1 MQCCCR
7 LRNKSSFVERFIE
20 HTSGAVRPGSF
31 QNEKMKNQLSTASRI
46 LVAFASGALIAVF
59 FLPAWRI
66 DLFAP
71 QYPEGLKMNIWIN
84 GLSGDVDI
92 INGLNHYIGM
102 EKISEKMFP
111 EFSFLPYV
119 VGFFMLLGMVV
130 AITGKRK
137 FLLIYLGLTVAG
149 GALAMYDFYQWG
161 YKYGHNLDQNAPIQ
175 VPGLSYQPPLIGH
188 KRLLNFDA
196 YSFPDVGGWVVI
208 SAAALAFLVWF
219 VEWYREKRPGGF
231 FKRKKTVAAL
241 LIPVILFVSSCTAKP
256 QPFEPGKDN
265 CHFCK
270 MGITDTRFG
279 GELITKKGKVFKFD
293 DLSCLAR
300 FIQGGGEE
308 KENISKTLTVLFEK
322 PNEFLDVNKAVFVA
336 SPDVR
341 TPMGSNTIAFE
352 NNTSAQNFTKD
363 KPQAVIM
370 TWEQLMQK
378 MK

>member
-1 MQCCCR
+1 M
-7 LRNKSSFVERFIE
+7 LRGFTE
-20 HTSGAVRPGSF
+20 HTSGAVGPGGF
-31 QNEKMKNQLSTASRI
+31 QTEKMKNHLSTASRI

-71 QYPEGLKMNIWIN
+71 QYPEGLTMNIWIN
-84 GLSGDVDI
+84 GLSGNVDV

-102 EKISEKMFP
+102 EKISGKMFP

-119 VGFFMLLGMVV
+119 VGFFILLGMLV
-130 AITGKRK
+130 AITGRRK
-137 FLLIYLGLTVAG
+137 FLLIYLGLTVIG

-161 YKYGHNLDQNAPIQ
+161 YKYGHNLDPTAPIQ
-175 VPGLSYQPPLIGH
+175 VPGLSYQPPLFGH

-208 SAAALAFLVWF
+208 SAAVLAFAVWF
-219 VEWYREKRPGGF
+219 TEWYREKKPGGF
-231 FKRKKTVAAL
+231 FKKKITPTAL
-241 LIPVILFVSSCTAKP
+241 LIPVILAVTSCTAKP

-279 GELITKKGKVFKFD
+279 GELVTKKGKVYKFD

-300 FIQGGGEE
+300 FINQEGEE
-308 KENISKTLTVLFEK
+308 KSNISKILAILFEK
-322 PNEFLDVNKAVFVA
+322 PNEFLDVNKVTFVA
-336 SPDVR
+336 SPDIR
-341 TPMGSNTIAFE
+341 TPMGSNTIAFDTKAAAE
-352 NNTSAQNFTKD
+352 QFTKD
-363 KPQAVIM
+363 KPQAIIM
-370 TWEQLMQK
+370 TWEQLIQK
-378 MK
+378 VK